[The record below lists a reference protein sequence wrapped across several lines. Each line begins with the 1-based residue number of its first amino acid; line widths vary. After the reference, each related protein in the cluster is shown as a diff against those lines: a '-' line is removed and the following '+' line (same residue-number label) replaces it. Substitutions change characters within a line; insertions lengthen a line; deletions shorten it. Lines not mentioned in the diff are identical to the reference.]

1 MGVKERREREEQTRL
16 DVILGA
22 AEKVFSEQGYYHTR
36 MDDIAEAAELAKG
49 TLYYYFK
56 SKDEIFFHIL
66 EREIGRIIAEIK
78 RRLPEQA
85 TLLQAVEAELNIF
98 LEYCDRN
105 RGFLKIFLPCS
116 SRFIEFEDKDI
127 ARRAARSF
135 QAHGEFIRKTFQAKI
150 AREHLNLSIDQLI
163 HFQKTFQIGIGHRI
177 MEGRTDEAR
186 DAVKFYLNIMKRIT
200 KEKS

>member
-1 MGVKERREREEQTRL
+1 MGVKERREREEKARL
-16 DVILGA
+16 DIILAA
-22 AEKVFSEQGYYHTR
+22 AEKVFAEQGYFHTR

-66 EREIGRIIAEIK
+66 EREVGRVIAEIK
-78 RRLPEQA
+78 QRLPEKA
-85 TLLQAVEAELNIF
+85 TLLQAIEAELSVF

-116 SRFIEFEDKDI
+116 SRLITFEDKDV
-127 ARRAARSF
+127 ARKAARSF
-135 QAHGEFIRKTFQAKI
+135 EAHGEIIRKAFRAKI
-150 AREHLNLSIDQLI
+150 TRERLNLSVDRLL
-163 HFQKTFQIGIGHRI
+163 HFLKTFQIGIGHKI

-186 DAVKFYLNIMKRIT
+186 DAVAFFLDTMKRIT
-200 KEKS
+200 EEKS

>member
-1 MGVKERREREEQTRL
+1 MGVKERREREEQARL
-16 DVILGA
+16 NDILGA
-22 AEKVFSEQGYYHTR
+22 AEKVFAEQGYYHTR

-66 EREIGRIIAEIK
+66 EREVGRVIVEIK
-78 RRLPEQA
+78 QRLPEKA
-85 TLLQAVEAELNIF
+85 TLLQAVEAELSVF

-116 SRFIEFEDKDI
+116 SRLIEFEDKDV
-127 ARRAARSF
+127 AQRAARSF
-135 QAHGEFIRKTFQAKI
+135 EAHGEFIRKAYRAKI
-150 AREHLNLSIDQLI
+150 AREHLSISIDQLI
-163 HFQKTFQIGIGHRI
+163 HFLKTFQIGIGHRI

-186 DAVKFYLNIMKRIT
+186 DAVTFFLGAMKRIT
-200 KEKS
+200 EEKS